1 MLILDRFEGNM
12 AIIECEDKMLEI
24 PIKYLPAAAK
34 EGDILKLVID
44 EGKTDKRRE
53 KIQKLADSLFE

>member
-44 EGKTDKRRE
+44 EGKTDKRR
-53 KIQKLADSLFE
+53 KDSETG